1 MTTFTFATSGVH
13 TPILLS
19 AHAAYSASRTLVN
32 AGIDQVVPLVV
43 QRPDTPTQHDITALF
58 PSYAA
63 ADAFA
68 TALRSEGLCA
78 VSIADALRTNLA
90 TYWRTPAGVDPG
102 QPGTESVVETGGP
115 VGMGWWQ
122 FVSSGPDSGSPFLT
136 DYSAGGTGALPV
148 IAGETY
154 TVSAY
159 VRQDSAD
166 DGTPF
171 MRIGGNWYDGA
182 GTPVSSTASD
192 ILSTVEGEF
201 VRISRV
207 ITAPAGIAFFKPV
220 VAFSGSD
227 VRPAGTVY
235 YVVGVMLERGA
246 HLGDYFNGSYSP
258 SPAFD
263 AAWTGPADASTS
275 VLVPKGVQVA
285 QFDGISSSQV
295 RVQNTPGTGATEVQF
310 TLTEVPA

>member
-32 AGIDQVVPLVV
+32 AGVDQVVPFIV

-68 TALRSEGLCA
+68 DALRSEGLCT

-90 TYWRTPAGVDPG
+90 PDPLLVNATWSQQG
-102 QPGTESVVETGGP
+102 STGTLTHATTGGP
-115 VGMGWWQ
+115 NGHGYFEYVMDTANTASPMQIGIASSGTGGVPVTPGEPIIVSSYWWQ
-122 FVSSGPDSGSPFLT
+122 SFNQNVQRYDAQWYDVNGTFLSGDLGEDEITPADPPESWYREFQAFTPPASAAFARPIITWSGIYTAPQMLRVADVLVEYGSQLRPWF
-136 DYSAGGTGALPV
+136 AGDHSTGA
-148 IAGETY
+148 
-154 TVSAY
+154 
-159 VRQDSAD
+159 
-166 DGTPF
+166 
-171 MRIGGNWYDGA
+171 
-182 GTPVSSTASD
+182 
-192 ILSTVEGEF
+192 
-201 VRISRV
+201 
-207 ITAPAGIAFFKPV
+207 
-220 VAFSGSD
+220 
-227 VRPAGTVY
+227 
-235 YVVGVMLERGA
+235 
-246 HLGDYFNGSYSP
+246 
-258 SPAFD
+258 AFD
-263 AAWTGPADASTS
+263 AAWTGPANASAS
-275 VLVPKGVQVA
+275 VLVPKGVQVE